1 MNSNT
6 AIILISIISL
16 ALIGALSG
24 ALLAFA
30 SEKFKVEKDP
40 KVEEVLSLLPRANCG
55 ACGYP
60 SCVALA
66 EAIVAGKA
74 DPAACKVGGESTA
87 KKIAEK
93 LGRGKCELKERMV
106 ARHSCGGSNENC
118 GKKFDYKGILDCD
131 AVLLVGGGD
140 KLCSYGCLGYG
151 TCVKACKFDALKM
164 LARRSISEGG
174 GKDSLPVVD
183 PDKCVA
189 CGKCVVACPR
199 NIISYIP
206 RPAKVLVNCSTKDK
220 GAYVR
225 KICKVGCI
233 SCRLCEKACAPGAI
247 TMRDN
252 LPIIDYN
259 KCTACLE
266 CVKVCPMKTI
276 IEVK

>member
-6 AIILISIISL
+6 AIIFISIISL
-16 ALIGALSG
+16 ALLGALSG

-30 SEKFKVEKDP
+30 SEKFKVKTDP
-40 KVEEVLSLLPRANCG
+40 KVDEVLGLLPRANCG

-60 SCVALA
+60 SCVSLA
-66 EAIVAGKA
+66 EAIIAGKA

-87 KKIAEK
+87 NKIAES
-93 LGRGKCELKERMV
+93 LGKGKCEVKERLI
-106 ARHSCGGSNENC
+106 ARHSCGGSNNNC
-118 GKKFDYKGILDCD
+118 GKKFEYKGITDCD

-164 LARRSISEGG
+164 GVN
-174 GKDSLPVVD
+174 SLPIVD

-189 CGKCVVACPR
+189 CGKCLVACPR
-199 NIISYIP
+199 KIISYIP
-206 RPAKVLVNCSTKDK
+206 RPAKVLINCSTKDK

-233 SCRLCEKACAPGAI
+233 ACKMCEKACAPGAI

-252 LPIIDYN
+252 LPVIDYG
-259 KCTACLE
+259 KCTACFE

-276 IEVK
+276 VEI

>member
-1 MNSNT
+1 MTSNT

-16 ALIGALSG
+16 ALLGALSG

-30 SEKFKVEKDP
+30 SEKFKVKIDP
-40 KVEEVLSLLPRANCG
+40 KVEEVLGLLPRANCG

-60 SCVALA
+60 SCVSLA
-66 EAIVAGKA
+66 EAIVVGKA

-87 KKIAEK
+87 NKIAAS
-93 LGRGKCELKERMV
+93 LGKGKCEVKERMI

-118 GKKFDYKGILDCD
+118 GKKFEYKGILDCD

-164 LARRSISEGG
+164 GVNG
-174 GKDSLPVVD
+174 LPVVD

-189 CGKCVVACPR
+189 CGKCLVACPR
-199 NIISYIP
+199 KIISYIP
-206 RPAKVLVNCSTKDK
+206 RSAKVLVNCSTKDK
-220 GAYVR
+220 GASVK

-233 SCRLCEKACAPGAI
+233 SCRLCEKACAAGAI

-252 LPIIDYN
+252 LPVIDYS

-276 IEVK
+276 LTPSLSPIL